1 MKFYDKVQPAKFYVS
16 KTTPYMPNYDENWNF
31 IGITPNKGKETG
43 NKKQRITYEFNKII
57 CDKFNE
63 NFRGKQVSTLV
74 SFLNKEN
81 TMQLNLSK
89 NNFCR
94 GKNLIELFSLD
105 KAGWIKIPYTE
116 LSIIK
121 PSSYTSDSKELK
133 KSKILNKQEYEIK
146 SNYRRQFEFEHFQDK
161 VNLYK
166 KDIHDEKKKLESKG
180 KTLSFARREQIAKR
194 HFSKGLETADK
205 FSQSLTK
212 NIAKFASKK

>member
-1 MKFYDKVQPAKFYVS
+1 M
-16 KTTPYMPNYDENWNF
+16 
-31 IGITPNKGKETG
+31 
-43 NKKQRITYEFNKII
+43 
-57 CDKFNE
+57 
-63 NFRGKQVSTLV
+63 
-74 SFLNKEN
+74 
-81 TMQLNLSK
+81 
-89 NNFCR
+89 
-94 GKNLIELFSLD
+94 
-105 KAGWIKIPYTE
+105 
-116 LSIIK
+116 
-121 PSSYTSDSKELK
+121 
-133 KSKILNKQEYEIK
+133 NKQEYEIK